1 MDEIICLKEETYAT
15 LDRSEIDFGGLRVKV
30 TENYIEGFGC
40 NLELVEEDR
49 GTFCSYVYG
58 RYTYE
63 LAKHLVSMME
73 DELGWHFHLDEPR
86 DYMKNGIEVK
96 FEDLEEGVDYNDLS
110 KRGVDGRPDWL
121 KKPDWLKRP
130 EKGLEK
136 IISKIKAQRDYEE
149 DAKKLYTALSRL
161 YSEGGDQAHDMAFN
175 VLSEVSV
182 DFRNEYTA
190 HAWTQEN

>member
-1 MDEIICLKEETYAT
+1 
-15 LDRSEIDFGGLRVKV
+15 
-30 TENYIEGFGC
+30 
-40 NLELVEEDR
+40 EDR
-49 GTFCSYVYG
+49 GKFCSYVYG

-63 LAKHLVSMME
+63 LARHLVSMME
-73 DELGWHFHLDEPR
+73 EELGWHFHLDEPR

-96 FEDLEEGVDYNDLS
+96 FEDLEEGRDYIDL
-110 KRGVDGRPDWL
+110 
-121 KKPDWLKRP
+121 P
-130 EKGLEK
+130 ETWPWKLVGLEK
-136 IISKIKAQRDYEE
+136 IISKIKAERDWEQ

>member
-30 TENYIEGFGC
+30 TENYIEGYGC

-49 GTFCSYVYG
+49 GAFCSYVYG

-73 DELGWHFHLDEPR
+73 EELGWHFHLDEPR

-96 FEDLEEGVDYNDLS
+96 FEDLEDI
-110 KRGVDGRPDWL
+110 GR
-121 KKPDWLKRP
+121 R
-130 EKGLEK
+130 
-136 IISKIKAQRDYEE
+136 SA
-149 DAKKLYTALSRL
+149 
-161 YSEGGDQAHDMAFN
+161 
-175 VLSEVSV
+175 
-182 DFRNEYTA
+182 
-190 HAWTQEN
+190 

>member
-30 TENYIEGFGC
+30 TENYIEGYGC

-49 GTFCSYVYG
+49 GAFCSYVFG

-73 DELGWHFHLDEPR
+73 EELGWHFHLDEPR
-86 DYMKNGIEVK
+86 DYMKNGIMVK
-96 FEDLEEGVDYNDLS
+96 FEDLEEGVDFIDLS
-110 KRGVDGRPDWL
+110 KKAVYDYLKSNEHDGVM
-121 KKPDWLKRP
+121 
-130 EKGLEK
+130 GLEK
-136 IISKIKAQRDYEE
+136 IISEIKAERDWEQ

-161 YSEGGDQAHDMAFN
+161 YSESDEKAHDMAFD

>member
-15 LDRSEIDFGGLRVKV
+15 LDRSEIDFGGLRVKA
-30 TENYIEGFGC
+30 TGNYIEGFGY
-40 NLELVEEDR
+40 LELVEEDR
-49 GTFCSYVYG
+49 GKFCSYVYG

-63 LAKHLVSMME
+63 LARHLVSMME
-73 DELGWHFHLDEPR
+73 EELGWHFHLDEPR

-96 FEDLEEGVDYNDLS
+96 FEDLKKGKDFIGLSEKAVYDY
-110 KRGVDGRPDWL
+110 
-121 KKPDWLKRP
+121 LKRN
-130 EKGLEK
+130 EHDGVMGLEK
-136 IISKIKAQRDYEE
+136 IISKIKAERDWEQ

>member
-1 MDEIICLKEETYAT
+1 MDGIICLKEGTYAT
-15 LDRSEIDFGGLRVKV
+15 LDRSEIDFGGLRVKL
-30 TENYIEGFGC
+30 TDTYIEGFGC

-49 GTFCSYVYG
+49 GAFCSYVYG

-73 DELGWHFHLDEPR
+73 EELGWHFHLDEPR
-86 DYMKNGIEVK
+86 DYMKNRIEVK
-96 FEDLEEGVDYNDLS
+96 FEDLEEGVDYIDLS
-110 KRGVDGRPDWL
+110 KR
-121 KKPDWLKRP
+121 K
-130 EKGLEK
+130 KGLEK
-136 IISKIKAQRDYEE
+136 IISKIKAERDWEQ

-161 YSEGGDQAHDMAFN
+161 YSQGDEKAQDMAFD

-190 HAWTQEN
+190 HGWTQEN